1 MAYPKKQV
9 THKVQIDLAVQMSEF
24 FADPYGFVI
33 FSYPWDEEGTIL
45 KGEKGPDTWQKD
57 LLIRIG
63 DKVREN
69 TISGVQDAIREAV
82 ASGHGIGK
90 SALVAWI
97 IQWFMSTRPHCQ
109 VVVTANTETQL
120 QTKTWRE
127 MAKWHKLLINKSW
140 FEWTATQF
148 KSVDHPETWFAS
160 AITWSEQRSEAF
172 AGTHERDVL
181 MIFDE
186 ASAIPDIIWD
196 TAEGAMTTPGAM
208 WLVFGNMTRAVGR
221 FVDCFERFRHR
232 WEPVH
237 IDSRTA
243 KKANQKQ
250 IAEWIADYGEDSDF
264 VRIRVRGVKPR
275 SGSKQFISHETIH
288 NCHQYQAQD
297 YAKFPKVM
305 GVDVARSGD
314 CESVMTVRQGRKVFP
329 QTYWRESD
337 SMQLALLIAEGLRFY
352 RPQLCFVEGNGLG
365 GPIVDRLRQ
374 LGWGD
379 VVIEVNPGHRLK
391 QTEEFYNLRAQW
403 WNALKT
409 AMSDGLELPVEPG
422 SPDKAPELDAQ
433 LAMQEYLFDE
443 KSLQLK
449 LTPKEELPYSPD
461 RADSL
466 VLTFPHGAVVVQ
478 QKDMIAMEELPVLG
492 CV

>member
-1 MAYPKKQV
+1 MPIPKGRIASKAE
-9 THKVQIDLAVQMSEF
+9 KEMAVQMGEF

-33 FSYPWDEEGTIL
+33 FSYPWKQEGTLLAREEG
-45 KGEKGPDTWQKD
+45 PDQWQRD
-57 LLIRIG
+57 LLEKLG
-63 DKVREN
+63 NKVREN
-69 TISGVQDAIREAV
+69 TIAGVQDAVREAV

-109 VVVTANTETQL
+109 IVVTANTETQL

-127 MAKWHKLLINKSW
+127 LAKWHKLLINRRW

-148 KSVDHPETWFAS
+148 KHLDHPETWFAS
-160 AITWSEQRSEAF
+160 AITWSEQRAEAF

-208 WLVFGNMTRAVGR
+208 WLVFGNMTRAIGR

-232 WEPVH
+232 WDPVH
-237 IDSRTA
+237 VDSRTA

-250 IAEWIADYGEDSDF
+250 IEEWIADYGEDSDF

-275 SGSKQFISHETIH
+275 SGSKQFISHEAIF
-288 NCHQYQAQD
+288 NCHQYAAQGFD
-297 YAKFPKVM
+297 RFPKVM

-329 QTYWRESD
+329 QTCWREPD
-337 SMQLALLIAEGLRFY
+337 SMQLAFLIAEGLRFY

-379 VVIEVNPGHRLK
+379 VVIEVNPGQRLK
-391 QTEEFYNLRAQW
+391 AKEEFFNLRSQW
-403 WNALKT
+403 WSALRD
-409 AMSDGLELPVEPG
+409 AMKEGLELPA
-422 SPDKAPELDAQ
+422 DAELDAQ
-433 LAMQEYLFDE
+433 LAMQEYFFDE
-443 KSLQLK
+443 KTLQLK
-449 LTPKEELPYSPD
+449 LTPKEEMPYSPD

-466 VLTFPHGAVVVQ
+466 VLTFPHGSVVVQ
-478 QKDMIAMEELPVLG
+478 QKDMLSMEELPVMG